1 MARSRGEKIFHAFNY
16 FFISFIVL
24 LCVLPFVNIIA
35 LSFSSEH
42 AVASGWVSL
51 FPVEPTLFTY
61 KTVFTASQVV
71 PAMRNTV
78 YVTLVGTAIN
88 IFMTI
93 LASYSLS
100 KHRLRGRNLLLLI
113 ITFTMLFNAG
123 TIPNFILIRQLGLFN
138 TYYALWLPGAIS
150 TYNMIVLK
158 TFFQAIPDSLE
169 ESASI
174 DGASELRILLQI
186 IIPLSLPSIATITL
200 FYAVGHWNA
209 YYNVMLYINQS
220 AKYTL
225 QRVLRD
231 LINMQSLDAI
241 RTAANIDST
250 DMQQPIA
257 AESIKSAAI
266 VIATAPILAVYP
278 FLQKYFVKGVMIGS
292 IKG

>member
-1 MARSRGEKIFHAFNY
+1 VARSRGEKIFHAFNY

>member
-1 MARSRGEKIFHAFNY
+1 
-16 FFISFIVL
+16 
-24 LCVLPFVNIIA
+24 
-35 LSFSSEH
+35 
-42 AVASGWVSL
+42 
-51 FPVEPTLFTY
+51 
-61 KTVFTASQVV
+61 
-71 PAMRNTV
+71 
-78 YVTLVGTAIN
+78 
-88 IFMTI
+88 
-93 LASYSLS
+93 
-100 KHRLRGRNLLLLI
+100 
-113 ITFTMLFNAG
+113 MLFNAG

-138 TYYALWLPGAIS
+138 SYYALWLPGAIS

-174 DGASELRILLQI
+174 DGASEVRILLQI

-241 RTAANIDST
+241 RTAANVDST

-266 VIATAPILAVYP
+266 VIATTPILVVYP
-278 FLQKYFVKGVMIGS
+278 FLQKYFVKGVMVGS

>member
-1 MARSRGEKIFHAFNY
+1 MINNKGIKIFYLFNY
-16 FFISFIVL
+16 MFISLVVL
-24 LCVLPFVNIIA
+24 ICVLPFINIIA

-42 AVASGWVSL
+42 AVASGWVGL
-51 FPVEPTLFTY
+51 WPVEATAFTY
-61 KTVFTASQVV
+61 KTVFTASQVI

-78 YVTLVGTAIN
+78 WVTLVGTAIN
-88 IFMTI
+88 ILLTT
-93 LASYSLS
+93 LAAYSLS
-100 KHRLRGRNLLLLI
+100 KPRLRGRNFFLLT
-113 ITFTMLFNAG
+113 ITITMLINAG

-138 TYYALWLPGAIS
+138 TYYSLWLPGAIS

-158 TFFQAIPDSLE
+158 TFFQAIPDSLA

-174 DGASELRILLQI
+174 DGASELRILTQI
-186 IIPLSLPSIATITL
+186 IVPLSLPSLATITL

-209 YYNVMLYINQS
+209 YYNVMLYINKS
-220 AKYTL
+220 SMYTL

-266 VIATAPILAVYP
+266 VIATVPILAVYP
-278 FLQKYFVKGVMIGS
+278 FLQKYFVKGVMVGS